1 MGTSRLAVQTQVS
14 FGMADG
20 VTNTHVRKQIQRIR
34 LSKGWTKHDLER
46 AAGLAP
52 DTLEDLE
59 AGTRRINVDI
69 LRKMVEALG
78 ANITDVWPSPKSI
91 SAVEDPFA
99 PERASNSLHF
109 SRLAEVHSLTGAEAS
124 CMFMSNSDPG
134 LTPSAAEMTP
144 EPELRVLSTINLD
157 EVERERLPLKL
168 LQGSVMAPWVAYLH
182 CENGRGLYL
191 CLKNARVQF
200 WAEGFIERCLSLWL
214 ADLPL

>member
-1 MGTSRLAVQTQVS
+1 MATTRLAVQTPVL

-34 LSKGWTKHDLER
+34 LSKGWTKQDLER

-52 DTLEDLE
+52 DTLADLE
-59 AGTRRINVDI
+59 AGIHRISVDI
-69 LRKMVEALG
+69 LCKMVEAMG
-78 ANITDVWPSPKSI
+78 ADITEVWPSHESI
-91 SAVEDPFA
+91 HSVADPFA
-99 PERASNSLHF
+99 PDRASNSLHF

-124 CMFMSNSDPG
+124 CMFMSNTDPG
-134 LTPSAAEMTP
+134 LAHSTAETAPAP
-144 EPELRVLSTINLD
+144 EIRVLSTINLD
-157 EVERERLPLKL
+157 ELEREQLPLKIL
-168 LQGSVMAPWVAYLH
+168 RGSVMAPWATYLH

-200 WAEGFIERCLSLWL
+200 WAEGFIERCLAVWL